1 MAGLAEEGL
10 FGVGLD
16 IGGDGGGGVGSTIGA
31 RGHLVRGGRGGRELT
46 WMLGRGGGGARGG

>member
-16 IGGDGGGGVGSTIGA
+16 IGGDGGGVGSTIGA

-46 WMLGRGGGGARGG
+46 WTLGRGGGARGG